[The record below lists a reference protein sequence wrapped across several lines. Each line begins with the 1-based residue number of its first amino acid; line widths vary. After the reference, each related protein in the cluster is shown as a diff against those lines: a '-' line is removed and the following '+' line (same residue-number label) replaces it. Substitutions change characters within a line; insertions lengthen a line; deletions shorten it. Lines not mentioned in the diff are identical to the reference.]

1 MPKTLV
7 LVFHRDL
14 TQSKVNAHLTRA
26 ASNLPNV
33 DVIDIKARHPDG
45 EIDMFGKAAEDAQML
60 LAAER
65 IVLQFPIQ
73 WYATPALL
81 KNWIDAVLTRMYYVM
96 AESEGD
102 QLIGTPL
109 MVTATAGNTSEAY
122 SRNGAN
128 YYSIDEILT
137 PLKATAHRCG
147 LPWHAPFV
155 LFEAGKLDDAG
166 QASAAERYQTHLR
179 AFINATIP
187 NAIEGA
193 A

>member
-1 MPKTLV
+1 
-7 LVFHRDL
+7 
-14 TQSKVNAHLTRA
+14 
-26 ASNLPNV
+26 
-33 DVIDIKARHPDG
+33 
-45 EIDMFGKAAEDAQML
+45 MFGKAAEDAQML
-60 LAAER
+60 LGAER

-102 QLIGTPL
+102 HLIGTPL
-109 MVTATAGNTSEAY
+109 MVAATAGNTSETY
-122 SRNGAN
+122 TRSGAN

-147 LPWHAPFV
+147 LPWHDPFV
-155 LFEAGKLDDAG
+155 LFEADKLVDIG
-166 QASAAERYQTHLR
+166 QASAAERYQTHIR
-179 AFINATIP
+179 SFINATIP
-187 NAIEGA
+187 DATEGA